1 MNAVLWI
8 LQILLA
14 LFMLMAGG
22 MKLMQGKAKL
32 LEDPRMGWVADYSD
46 STIRA
51 IGGLELAAGIGLIF
65 PWWLD
70 IAPVL
75 TPLAAL
81 GVVAIQVG
89 AMLTHRRRGEMQML
103 AMNAMI
109 GVVAV
114 VVAIGS
120 FGDL

>member
-114 VVAIGS
+114 VAAIGR

>member
-114 VVAIGS
+114 VVAIGR